1 MTYRTRESIEQAF
14 YLLIDGIP
22 HAWFTRADAAA
33 SVTLSGYT
41 KHVGLRDPSYE
52 YGIDIREGW
61 YTSSTTTLTIDDVD
75 EQLVA
80 LFASSPTSEADL
92 TQNILASTDAS
103 ALTEVHG
110 NYVGLERFGASGER
124 HQYPW
129 HPNDTVG
136 HEHLSVNAATQLGVA
151 AARITDTAVIF
162 SGRRF
167 GIYRTIRKDDGT
179 WLPHPVASPVSGT
192 EYAELRYW
200 GTMRDSGQVRGRTWS
215 LSVGG
220 PESLLQR
227 TLGQQVLREPI
238 VAIPRMT
245 ITGDELHVGVGMAM
259 GSSGYYANEKVIR
272 VAGDG
277 AYIWPIQFRTA
288 AGSSESQIV
297 SAVKLAMTDALDIDR
312 NGTTPATS
320 DGYGDISGLSYPGIE
335 MLGTNAVYIR
345 GLNTDNNIRYGMA
358 RIVMNEKAW
367 ALLGYN
373 PLNDGDP
380 SQGELDIDDPYYVS
394 FKPYAPKEI
403 DGVSIG
409 PGYWIGTFI
418 GATPN
423 AETSS
428 QVGVSGRVVLPFSP
442 DGASIWGNDVSEPID
457 FDLRTLEAST
467 WAIGQNDIPPVA
479 EPTLPG
485 GQNQFGAIVPATG
498 YKIQDTATVGATRLA
513 LLSGIIRYAGSS
525 EELEFSQVC
534 RTSWPVSSDIGV
546 EAVGVYPMGCVSA
559 WLPPDLYG
567 IDNRPMD
574 RPWAVSDD
582 ENFAVR
588 ITWINSFSNARD
600 GFGSQIH
607 QVAQR
612 CLLSTGTGTG
622 WRVGTAQA
630 YGSDGT
636 LDRGDNDPSDGV
648 PKDVEIGDLGLA
660 IPHQLVASADEWKDA
675 IEPLG
680 PSLYNVI
687 VATAGPIQA
696 DEMLRGMTQGLGM
709 CWGLRGGKYGIFDPW
724 QPTSTTTADVQIGQ
738 ADMLRSGGVG
748 STSQDLRALAPI
760 DKVTV
765 QMREK
770 ITQPGSYVE
779 SFELRAT
786 DRGAK
791 YRTSGA
797 DHSVTLPWHVPR
809 SVSQGTLQAR
819 WDLGFVFW
827 SKRHFIAR
835 AIKVGRLPGQDL
847 YPGTRVLV
855 TDPWMVAQSG
865 AYGVT
870 AAPALVLSVAV
881 DHNSEEYTI
890 DLLVYDEPSSSQRV
904 LAPEA
909 RAVAY
914 DSATYSIQCLPDF
927 RGIGGTHQDLAGFVK
942 PSWASGLTGDL
953 AIQVRQGTRENPTK
967 YDTLTGSVS
976 AIDLVNNTIALTG
989 ALTGGTW
996 RRDAIKIV
1004 TIRPYAN
1011 QVEWARRVFYPI
1023 ATEAGTVGGSAA
1035 NAVILPE

>member
-1 MTYRTRESIEQAF
+1 MTYRTRETIEQAF

-22 HAWFTRADAAA
+22 HAWFTRADASS

-75 EQLVA
+75 EQLVG
-80 LFASSPTSEADL
+80 LFAAAPSSEADL

-110 NYVGLERFGASGER
+110 KYVGLERFGSSGDR

-136 HEHLSVNAATQLGVA
+136 HEHLAVNAATQLGVA
-151 AARITDTAVIF
+151 ASRITDTAVIF
-162 SGRRF
+162 AGRRF
-167 GIYRTIRKDDGT
+167 GIYRTIKKDDGT
-179 WLPHPVASPVSGT
+179 WLPHPVASPVDGT

-200 GTMRDSGQVRGRTWS
+200 GTMRDAGQVRGRTWT

-238 VAIPRMT
+238 VAVPVVEMA
-245 ITGDELHVGVGMAM
+245 GDELHIGVGMSM
-259 GSSGYYANEKVIR
+259 GASGKYFTNKEIDTA
-272 VAGDG
+272 DG
-277 AYIWPIQFRTA
+277 YIWPIQFVTA
-288 AGSSESQIV
+288 AGSTEAQLRTALS
-297 SAVKLAMTDALDIDR
+297 SAIAAALDVNRDGSA
-312 NGTTPATS
+312 GTT
-320 DGYGDISGLSYPGIE
+320 DEYEDIAGVTNGVQL
-335 MLGTNAVYIR
+335 LDTNAIYVR
-345 GLNTDNNIRYGMA
+345 GVTTNSDQRYGIA
-358 RIVMNEKAW
+358 RIAMHEKAW
-367 ALLGYN
+367 SILGYQ
-373 PLNDGDP
+373 PVNDGDP
-380 SQGELDIDDPYYVS
+380 SQGELDIEDPYYVL
-394 FKPYAPKEI
+394 FAPYPPKVV
-403 DGVSIG
+403 DGVSVG
-409 PGYWIGTFI
+409 PGYWIGTFL
-418 GATPN
+418 GATPG
-423 AETSS
+423 AEEST
-428 QVGVSGRVVLPFSP
+428 QVGVSGRTVLPFSP
-442 DGASIWGNDVSEPID
+442 DGASLWPNDLSEPVD
-457 FDLRTLEAST
+457 FDLRTLDAST
-467 WAIGQNDIPPVA
+467 WAIGQNDIPPID
-479 EPTLPG
+479 EPTTPG
-485 GQNQFGAIVPATG
+485 DG
-498 YKIQDTATVGATRLA
+498 YQIQDTTTVSATRLA
-513 LLSGIIRYAGSS
+513 LLTGVIRYAGSS
-525 EELEFSQVC
+525 EESDFAQVA
-534 RTSWPVSSDIGV
+534 RTSWAASSDQGV
-546 EAVGVYPMGCVSA
+546 EAVGTYPMACVSS

-582 ENFAVR
+582 VNLATR
-588 ITWINSFSNARD
+588 CTWINSFSNSRD

-612 CLLSTGTGTG
+612 CLLSTGTGAG

-630 YGSDGT
+630 YGDEGT
-636 LDRGDNDPSDGV
+636 LDRGDNDPGDGV
-648 PKDVEIGDLGLA
+648 PKDVEIADLGLA

-675 IEPLG
+675 IEPIG
-680 PSLYNVI
+680 PDLYNVI

-748 STSQDLRALAPI
+748 STNQDLRALAPI
-760 DKVTV
+760 DKVRAQV
-765 QMREK
+765 RER
-770 ITQPGSYVE
+770 ITQPGSFVE
-779 SFELRAT
+779 EYEYRAT

-797 DHSVTLPWHVPR
+797 EHSVTLPWHVAR
-809 SVSQGTLQAR
+809 QSTRQALGTR

-835 AIKVGRLPGQDL
+835 GVKVGRLPGQDL

-870 AAPALVLSVAV
+870 AAPALVLSVSV
-881 DHNSEEYTI
+881 DHGSEEYAI
-890 DLLVYDEPSSSQRV
+890 DMLVYDEPSSSQRV
-904 LAPEA
+904 MAPEA

-914 DSATYSIQCLPDF
+914 DSATYTIQCLPDF
-927 RGIGGTHQDLAGFVK
+927 RGVRGGHQDLAGFVK
-942 PSWASGLTGDL
+942 PSWASALTGNL
-953 AIQVRQGTRENPTK
+953 TVQIRQGTRDNPTR
-967 YDTLTGSVS
+967 YDTLTGAVS
-976 AIDLVNNTIALTG
+976 TIDLDANTMTLTG
-989 ALTGGTW
+989 ALSGGTW

-1004 TIRPYAN
+1004 TIRPYAD
-1011 QVEWARRVFYPI
+1011 QIEWGRRVFYPI

-1035 NAVILPE
+1035 NTVILPE